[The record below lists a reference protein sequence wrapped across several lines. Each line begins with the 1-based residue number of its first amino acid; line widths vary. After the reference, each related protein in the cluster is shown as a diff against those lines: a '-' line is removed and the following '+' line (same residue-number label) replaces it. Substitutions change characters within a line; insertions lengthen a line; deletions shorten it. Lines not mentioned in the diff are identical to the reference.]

1 MFCMH
6 CGQQLPPDAVFCPN
20 CGQKAETASDTSAGT
35 SEKPPKIDCGFTLAV
50 IAVVVGN
57 VIGIVALI
65 YAVLASNMLQ
75 SGDYEGARRAACTGK
90 IWSWTVHVPDR
101 SRLRY
106 PARRREASRNLRYP
120 WLSQPLS
127 PFLKFRQ
134 KQGPVWPGPGRR
146 QGSEHLSGIS

>member
-20 CGQKAETASDTSAGT
+20 CGQKTETASGVPAGMPT
-35 SEKPPKIDCGFTLAV
+35 KPPKIDCGFTLAV

-75 SGDYEGARRAACTGK
+75 SGDYEGALRTARTGK
-90 IWSWTVHVPDR
+90 VWSWTAIILFAAALCLGMLILP
-101 SRLRY
+101 RLWDLI
-106 PARRREASRNLRYP
+106 A
-120 WLSQPLS
+120 
-127 PFLKFRQ
+127 
-134 KQGPVWPGPGRR
+134 PGLTVIE
-146 QGSEHLSGIS
+146 S